1 MKKSLFI
8 LATAAIAL
16 ASCNNDVKIA
26 ENKTLGN
33 QPQEIA
39 FFPLAEK
46 TARMQAPAARA
57 QAVDGT
63 AFPTTMGMTVAAFD
77 VTNKREFFEETA
89 FSYVGSKTYPDEAV
103 AKNYW
108 TGGKYWPLSP
118 TYINFLAYA
127 DFQGSTTVL
136 NWGAD
141 AVVEPATPA
150 VNPTLAL
157 TMTDNHDAQKDLMYA
172 WGYGEVTQPTTNTLM
187 FPKYVAMEFKHAQ
200 AWISFNA
207 KAKESA
213 ESNLITL
220 KSITLIGA
228 KYNGVYTV
236 TFTNGRN
243 NASQSVAGAWS
254 ALGAAQDVVVPG
266 WDTPTAIAYAAT
278 GDGQAVG
285 NGLMIVPDG
294 TASGDF
300 TKFVIEYV
308 LDSKTYT
315 YEYTPASTDVA
326 QGNHYIYNIVFD
338 LHEIEITPT
347 ITDWSDQT
355 PVSVPIF

>member
-46 TARMQAPAARA
+46 SARMMAPAARA

-63 AFPTTMGMTVAAFD
+63 TFPTTMGMQVAAFD
-77 VTNKREFFEETA
+77 VTNKREFFSETA
-89 FSYVGSKTYPDEAV
+89 FSYVSSKTYPEEAE

-127 DFQGSTTVL
+127 DFQGSTKTW

-141 AVVEPATPA
+141 EPASD
-150 VNPTLAL
+150 PTLAL

-172 WGYGEVTQPTTNTLM
+172 WGYGEVTQAGGSNTLV
-187 FPKYVAMEFKHAQ
+187 FPKYVAMQFKHAQ

-207 KAKESA
+207 RAKDAVET
-213 ESNLITL
+213 NKITL
-220 KSITLIGA
+220 NSITLIGA

-236 TFTNGRN
+236 TFTNGRK

-254 ALGAAQDVVVPG
+254 ALGATQDVVVPG
-266 WDTPTAIAYAAT
+266 WDTPTAIAYVAS

-300 TKFVIEYV
+300 TKFTIAYS
-308 LDSKTYT
+308 LDGKDYT
-315 YEYTPASTDVA
+315 YDYTPASTNVE

-347 ITDWSDQT
+347 VLDWTDQT